1 MVFSPLHFRQPTS
14 FSFMPFVFSIL
25 NIPIP
30 ANAHICEVVPVQ
42 CSTTCYFFFFFP
54 PLSSNK
60 SFPPILF
67 FFFFTQR
74 FYYRSPPSLQI
85 PNPLPPSSHFFYHLL
100 GVRYLLSINMTPAM
114 LLSLFSF
121 SFSFSIARERYHI

>member
-60 SFPPILF
+60 SFPPIF
-67 FFFFTQR
+67 FFFF
-74 FYYRSPPSLQI
+74 FSPTFSSILPHPLFNSPLPSL
-85 PNPLPPSSHFFYHLL
+85 LPP
-100 GVRYLLSINMTPAM
+100 P
-114 LLSLFSF
+114 FSF
-121 SFSFSIARERYHI
+121 SLLPSLPLFLFLFL